1 MVVNLEVK
9 WAIVT
14 ATVTATVMAT
24 TMATIMDIRP
34 MTKILRHNLS

>member
-14 ATVTATVMAT
+14 ATVMAT
-24 TMATIMDIRP
+24 TMATIMGTRP
-34 MTKILRHNLS
+34 MRKILRHSLS